1 MHVPE
6 PVQQQRVRPAR
17 QRREIELREHADE
30 TWMPYLDWRS
40 SQVKSSQVKSGQA
53 KSSQVKSGQVK
64 SHFISDDEEWMPYL
78 EPSAA
83 LSNQHSALS
92 SISTP

>member
-1 MHVPE
+1 MQVPE

-40 SQVKSSQVKSGQA
+40 SQVKSSQVKSNQV
-53 KSSQVKSGQVK
+53 KSSQVKSSQDKPSQVK
-64 SHFISDDEEWMPYL
+64 SS
-78 EPSAA
+78 
-83 LSNQHSALS
+83 QVKS
-92 SISTP
+92 SQVKSSQVRSGQVTFHI